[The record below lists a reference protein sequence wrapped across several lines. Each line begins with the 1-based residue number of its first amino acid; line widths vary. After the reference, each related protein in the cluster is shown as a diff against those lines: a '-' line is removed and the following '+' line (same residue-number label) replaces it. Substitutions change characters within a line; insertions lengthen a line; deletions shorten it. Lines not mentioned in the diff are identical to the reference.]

1 MTAALNGDEEN
12 LDPQEHEYEH
22 ESVPRRRT
30 RRNGFDPSIEKELIP
45 LMDEATPVQSAQQV
59 EQKTEMMEMTA
70 KMAIL
75 QSEVGLRV
83 VLS

>member
-1 MTAALNGDEEN
+1 
-12 LDPQEHEYEH
+12 
-22 ESVPRRRT
+22 
-30 RRNGFDPSIEKELIP
+30 
-45 LMDEATPVQSAQQV
+45 MDEATPVQSAQQV

-75 QSEVGLRV
+75 QSEVGLRL